1 MLKKARCDV
10 KCRGVTK
17 SFSSPQSLLLP
28 HLSVTFFLVEPD
40 SVFGPIICNTTETS
54 SLFTLTLN
62 KLFLA
67 CGCARQDMVKSFCPS
82 QPGIPRLKH
91 YFPTTLFFWEVFQ
104 WLGQIRQGR
113 SGAGRCQSM
122 QPAANFYHLCHLFY
136 YTFFISHSFS
146 LWVHIL
152 VTH

>member
-1 MLKKARCDV
+1 
-10 KCRGVTK
+10 
-17 SFSSPQSLLLP
+17 
-28 HLSVTFFLVEPD
+28 
-40 SVFGPIICNTTETS
+40 
-54 SLFTLTLN
+54 
-62 KLFLA
+62 
-67 CGCARQDMVKSFCPS
+67 MVKSFCPS

-136 YTFFISHSFS
+136 FTFFSSLSFS
-146 LWVHIL
+146 LWVHISYMFHFIMLTSISLDATAEPESNLEIWAPKL
-152 VTH
+152 VVRYICRLQGRQVYLRGNIASGAYPVNTDGPVGAGHSKTQ